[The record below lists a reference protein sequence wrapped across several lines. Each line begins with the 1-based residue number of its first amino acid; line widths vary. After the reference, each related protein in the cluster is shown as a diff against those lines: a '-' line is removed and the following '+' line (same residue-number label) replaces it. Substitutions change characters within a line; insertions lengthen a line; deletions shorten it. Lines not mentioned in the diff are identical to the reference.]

1 MNIAYLERLK
11 RIKKEYKDFNEKT
24 NFSATS
30 PLIQF
35 PNEEDITNW
44 EVTVFGPSDT
54 SYKKGLFCLSI
65 NFPDGYPHIAPE
77 VRFLTPIYHV
87 NVNSKVPSFPDE
99 KPLGH
104 IYLPILN
111 DWKPEY
117 TMYEVITY
125 IYILFYKV
133 NPDHPY
139 SLDKV
144 NEFNNNRS
152 LYEEKIKKF
161 TKKYANCMDFK
172 NYPKNQNWDFS
183 L

>member
-1 MNIAYLERLK
+1 
-11 RIKKEYKDFNEKT
+11 
-24 NFSATS
+24 
-30 PLIQF
+30 
-35 PNEEDITNW
+35 
-44 EVTVFGPSDT
+44 
-54 SYKKGLFCLSI
+54 
-65 NFPDGYPHIAPE
+65 
-77 VRFLTPIYHV
+77 
-87 NVNSKVPSFPDE
+87 
-99 KPLGH
+99 
-104 IYLPILN
+104 
-111 DWKPEY
+111 
-117 TMYEVITY
+117 MYEVITY

-161 TKKYANCMDFK
+161 TKKYANSKDFQ